1 MSRWAPTVVVVL
13 LLGGTAIAF
22 ATAERQKLEK
32 TPFAVVHVDQAIS
45 PSHGPAAVA
54 LRFRRSHLLTLQI
67 VDKDDLV
74 VATLARERR
83 VEPGIRIFRWQPKSA
98 VDGVYRPKVT
108 LDAGREFILQ
118 SPITID
124 TVPPTTTVVSY
135 SPRVVRRR
143 RPKARVRIAYQLSE
157 PAHVLVFVNGRK
169 VQQGGGT
176 KPRFQLDWHPKGLR
190 AGRYRLQL
198 AAVDLVGNVGARTQP
213 FVVRVRK

>member
-1 MSRWAPTVVVVL
+1 MMRWAPTIVVVL

-32 TPFAVVHVDQAIS
+32 TPFAVVHVDEAIS
-45 PSHGPAAVA
+45 PMHGPAAVS

-67 VDKDDLV
+67 VDKDDRV

-83 VEPGIRIFRWQPKSA
+83 VEPGLDTFRWPARSA
-98 VDGVYRPKVT
+98 PDGVYRPKVT

-118 SPITID
+118 SPITVD
-124 TVPPTTTVVSY
+124 TVAPTTKLISY
-135 SPRVVRRR
+135 SPRVVRRH
-143 RPKARVRIAYQLSE
+143 RPKARVRITYQLSE
-157 PAHVLVFVNGRK
+157 PGHVRVFVNGRK
-169 VQQGGGT
+169 VQEGGGT